1 MMKSDFKKGFTLV
14 EVIVTIF
21 VFSLLAVG
29 LVALIS
35 NMFTN
40 SNKQSLLL
48 SGSDQA
54 RKVANGFTNEMRNA
68 TTGNT
73 GAYSIGQADN
83 QTLVFYSN
91 IDNAPDIER
100 IRYFVQSGT
109 LRKGVT
115 KYSGGTYNPANE
127 TLTLIQNDL
136 GNGATPVF
144 YYYDGNYDGTT
155 ETPLTQ
161 PVNLNQIKYV
171 KINLMIINRGGQTN
185 SRTYTVTAGAA
196 VRNLKTNLGS

>member
-1 MMKSDFKKGFTLV
+1 MIGSDSKKGFTLV

-21 VFSLLAVG
+21 IFSLLAVG
-29 LVALIS
+29 LVALVS

-68 TTGNT
+68 TIGNT

-109 LRKGVT
+109 LRKGIT
-115 KYSGGTYNPANE
+115 KYAGGTYNPASE
-127 TLTLIQNDL
+127 TVTTVQNDL

-144 YYYDGNYDGTT
+144 YYYDGDYDGTT
-155 ETPLTQ
+155 ETPLAQ
-161 PVNLNQIKYV
+161 PVNINQIKYV

-185 SRTYTVTAGAA
+185 TRTYNVTAGAA